1 MTDFSN
7 RKTTVKI
14 TNKTQ
19 DFAISENAKLADS
32 FFGRFRGL
40 MLSAPKDIVLVSPK
54 ETIAHSSIHM
64 LFMRFPIDVI
74 WLSSEM
80 VVVDIQRKLKP
91 NTMKISKP
99 QKAAK
104 YVVEIGHGDAGK
116 TKIGD
121 TLGFI

>member
-1 MTDFSN
+1 MCSTDN
-7 RKTTVKI
+7 YNVKI
-14 TNKTQ
+14 INKTQ
-19 DFAISENAKLADS
+19 DFTISENGEVRDS
-32 FFGRFRGL
+32 FFGRLFGL
-40 MLSAPKDIVLVSPK
+40 MLSTPKDIVLVSPK
-54 ETIAHSSIHM
+54 ETVAHSAIHM

-91 NTMKISKP
+91 NTLKISKP

-104 YVVEIGHGDAGK
+104 YVVEICCGDAGK

-121 TLGFI
+121 TLEFT